1 MIENA
6 YGERDLAAEID
17 AYDRRRAALRPYRR
31 QRDTERWGEPLLYG
45 WSEEKTR
52 QYAVPTRYDFG
63 GFVRGKGF
71 YLD

>member
-1 MIENA
+1 
-6 YGERDLAAEID
+6 
-17 AYDRRRAALRPYRR
+17 LRPYRR

-71 YLD
+71 CLD